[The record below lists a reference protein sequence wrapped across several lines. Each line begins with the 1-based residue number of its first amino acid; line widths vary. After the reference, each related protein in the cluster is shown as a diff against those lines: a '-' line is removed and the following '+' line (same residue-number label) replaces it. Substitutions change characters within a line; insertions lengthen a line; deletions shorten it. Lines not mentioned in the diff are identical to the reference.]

1 MSVSKFS
8 PMLSRRQ
15 MLQGFSVFAASSVL
29 SGCGGNL
36 YRAVT
41 NAGGSS
47 LPTQPPTVST
57 PAVPANPQP
66 VPAGS
71 LISASLAISS
81 MVMGSYGKAFVGLS
95 YEKERLAMPL
105 FTGKNSDL
113 VGLFRLLGP
122 SVLRIGGNSVDEYVW
137 NPRGAGQT
145 VGQVAPADVDALA
158 AFLQASGWS
167 CIYGINLGG
176 SATGATNPQL
186 ASEEVAYVSKALG
199 AALVGVEIG
208 NECENYRDPGSYYQY
223 DWTVEMFEAL
233 WMQYRDAIIA
243 ATPSVPLVGPA
254 AGSNVA
260 GWTLPWGESVTGK
273 RFGSLTQ
280 HYYRGAGTATTAT
293 VDDLI
298 SLDETLVSELQMLR
312 AGAESIGVP
321 FRIAECNSYFDGGTA
336 NVSNA
341 YASSLWAI
349 DMIFNCALGGATGVN
364 FQGGGTGTYTPIVDK
379 DGVVVNAQPI
389 FYGMLAASLAGTGSL
404 LDAKLS
410 AGSMNV
416 TSYAVKTETG
426 LSLVIV
432 NKDATRSLDLSVALP
447 VSMNNARLQTLT
459 QLSAGASE
467 PSLVATSGV
476 TLQSASI
483 DASGAF
489 EPAEAY
495 SVVVT
500 GEQLRCYVPA
510 LSAVVLQVT

>member
-1 MSVSKFS
+1 
-8 PMLSRRQ
+8 
-15 MLQGFSVFAASSVL
+15 
-29 SGCGGNL
+29 
-36 YRAVT
+36 
-41 NAGGSS
+41 
-47 LPTQPPTVST
+47 
-57 PAVPANPQP
+57 
-66 VPAGS
+66 
-71 LISASLAISS
+71 
-81 MVMGSYGKAFVGLS
+81 
-95 YEKERLAMPL
+95 
-105 FTGKNSDL
+105 
-113 VGLFRLLGP
+113 
-122 SVLRIGGNSVDEYVW
+122 
-137 NPRGAGQT
+137 
-145 VGQVAPADVDALA
+145 
-158 AFLQASGWS
+158 
-167 CIYGINLGG
+167 
-176 SATGATNPQL
+176 
-186 ASEEVAYVSKALG
+186 
-199 AALVGVEIG
+199 
-208 NECENYRDPGSYYQY
+208 
-223 DWTVEMFEAL
+223 
-233 WMQYRDAIIA
+233 MQYRDAIIA
-243 ATPSVPLVGPA
+243 TTPSVPLVGPA

-293 VDDLI
+293 VDDLV
-298 SLDETLVSELQMLR
+298 SPDETLVSELQMLR
-312 AGAESIGVP
+312 AGAQSIGVP

-341 YASSLWAI
+341 YASSLWSI

-476 TLQSASI
+476 TLQSASV

-489 EPAEAY
+489 ETAEAY
-495 SVVVT
+495 TVVVT
-500 GEQLRCYVPA
+500 GEQLSCYVPA

>member
-1 MSVSKFS
+1 
-8 PMLSRRQ
+8 
-15 MLQGFSVFAASSVL
+15 
-29 SGCGGNL
+29 
-36 YRAVT
+36 
-41 NAGGSS
+41 
-47 LPTQPPTVST
+47 
-57 PAVPANPQP
+57 
-66 VPAGS
+66 
-71 LISASLAISS
+71 
-81 MVMGSYGKAFVGLS
+81 
-95 YEKERLAMPL
+95 
-105 FTGKNSDL
+105 
-113 VGLFRLLGP
+113 
-122 SVLRIGGNSVDEYVW
+122 
-137 NPRGAGQT
+137 
-145 VGQVAPADVDALA
+145 
-158 AFLQASGWS
+158 
-167 CIYGINLGG
+167 
-176 SATGATNPQL
+176 
-186 ASEEVAYVSKALG
+186 
-199 AALVGVEIG
+199 
-208 NECENYRDPGSYYQY
+208 
-223 DWTVEMFEAL
+223 
-233 WMQYRDAIIA
+233 
-243 ATPSVPLVGPA
+243 
-254 AGSNVA
+254 
-260 GWTLPWGESVTGK
+260 
-273 RFGSLTQ
+273 
-280 HYYRGAGTATTAT
+280 